1 MATVSCGG
9 SVTHWRVGGATALR
23 KAGLVDADW
32 SWVACR
38 RFVVAKGSSGRGVMR
53 GWVVVAKGSSGRCV
67 MRGWVVVAK
76 GSSGRGVMRSW
87 VVVAKGSVPNKSP
100 LFCGRKATCLLTT
113 WSGYV

>member
-53 GWVVVAKGSSGRCV
+53 
-67 MRGWVVVAK
+67 
-76 GSSGRGVMRSW
+76 SW